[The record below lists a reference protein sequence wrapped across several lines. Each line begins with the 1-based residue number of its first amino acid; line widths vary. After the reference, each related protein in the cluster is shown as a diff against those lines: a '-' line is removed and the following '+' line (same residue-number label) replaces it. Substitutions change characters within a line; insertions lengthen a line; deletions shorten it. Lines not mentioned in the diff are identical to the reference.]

1 MVFNKKRVLFL
12 VFFLFSSLNCNKNSV
27 PDIRKTQLN
36 FIPSLLFG
44 LIDSESCSSSDIA
57 KSLKDELKWAQFD
70 SVVKRIN
77 RFWANPLFDGY
88 LFYNSIV
95 RYILNNFTIKHNNKI
110 HITFDHM
117 FSHDN
122 YAVFMFSM
130 RIVTQGI
137 PIYFQCFK
145 GSDNTDAFK
154 IDTLIN
160 GVKAVSDLFA
170 NTDAQLVFLAE
181 RWFTSTDLLDYIDSL
196 GHTYCVRLKGNI
208 HVYQNGSTSCV
219 KAKKLKHRKHHAVV
233 HKDVLITN
241 NHFKTNIVYSNSI
254 DTNTP
259 WIIATNKEIDNA
271 ISNYSYRFGS
281 IECIFKNQKSNG
293 FNLQKISN
301 MSIHAFT
308 NMYSLVCTCV
318 TYLTILGADFSKN
331 SKCYNNIK
339 ITTHKNYNINGKKIR
354 KRVKSL
360 FNTGLTLFKIAFNS
374 YQYIRLPMTF
384 KLYDI

>member
-1 MVFNKKRVLFL
+1 MTKLYNIQSDITMGFHNFIKK
-12 VFFLFSSLNCNKNSV
+12 SV

-44 LIDSESCSSSDIA
+44 LIDSESCASSDIA
-57 KSLKDELKWAQFD
+57 KSLKDESKWAQYD
-70 SVVKRIN
+70 SIVKRIN

-88 LFYNSIV
+88 HFFNSIT
-95 RYILNNFTIKHNNKI
+95 RYIINNFVIKHNNKI

-122 YAVFMFSM
+122 YTVFLFSM
-130 RIVTQGI
+130 RIGTQGI

-145 GSDNTDAFK
+145 GSKNTDAFK

-170 NTDAQLVFLAE
+170 YTNAQLVFLAD
-181 RWFTSTDLLDYIDSL
+181 RWFNSTELLNYINSL
-196 GHTYCVRLKGNI
+196 GHTYCVRLKDNI
-208 HVYQNGSTSCV
+208 HVYEKDGSYT

-233 HKDVLITN
+233 HKDVFITDH
-241 NHFKTNIVYSNSI
+241 HFKTNIVYSNSI
-254 DTNTP
+254 NSKTP
-259 WIIATNKEIDNA
+259 WIIATNNDIDNA

-281 IECIFKNQKSNG
+281 IECVFKNQKSNG

-301 MSIHAFT
+301 MSIHAFI

-318 TYLTILGADFSKN
+318 TYLTILGTDFSKN
-331 SKCYNNIK
+331 SKCYKNVK
-339 ITTHKNYNINGKKIR
+339 ITTHKNYIINGKKIR

-360 FNTGLTLFKIAFNS
+360 FNTGLTLFKIAFES
-374 YQYIRLPMTF
+374 YYYIRLPMTF